1 MRILELFTAML
12 AGLGDTLLLTVTAL
26 LIGATIAVPI
36 SAGRMSKRLLPRIL
50 ATAYIEIVRGIP
62 PIAWLFL
69 IFFGLTQFGARM
81 SNMQAAIIGLGLIA
95 GAYLAEIYRSSMS
108 AVPSGQHEAG
118 RALALSH
125 RTTFL
130 SILLPQA
137 IVTGLPQGV
146 AYAIGL
152 LKDSA
157 IATVIGVSG
166 VTTIAL
172 SLSRRS
178 LDALTIFIVCGL
190 VYMIVSVPTSMF
202 GRWLSGKL
210 ALKLGVAR

>member
-1 MRILELFTAML
+1 MRILELFGAML
-12 AGLGDTLLLTVTAL
+12 AGLGDTLLLTASAL
-26 LIGATIAVPI
+26 VIGLVLAVPI
-36 SAGRMSKRLLPRIL
+36 SAGRMSKNIFVRTL
-50 ATAYIEIVRGIP
+50 ATAYIEIARGIP

-69 IFFGLTQFGARM
+69 IFFGLTQFGTRM
-81 SNMQAAIIGLGLIA
+81 SNLQAAIIGLGLIA
-95 GAYLAEIYRSSMS
+95 SAYLAEIYRSSMS
-108 AVPSGQHEAG
+108 AVPAGQHEAG

-130 SILLPQA
+130 SVMLPQA

-157 IATVIGVSG
+157 IAAVIGVSG

-202 GRWLSGKL
+202 GRWASAKL
-210 ALKLGVAR
+210 ASKLGVAR